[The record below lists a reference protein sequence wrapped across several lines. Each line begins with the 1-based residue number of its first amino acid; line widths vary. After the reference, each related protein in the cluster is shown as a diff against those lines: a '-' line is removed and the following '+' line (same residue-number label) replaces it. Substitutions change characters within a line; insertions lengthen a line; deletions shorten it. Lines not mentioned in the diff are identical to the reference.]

1 MSLSGCS
8 TTRSARPLGV
18 GLLRAVR
25 LRQAA
30 AGALGRARASL
41 TRLEAGITLLAE
53 DPQAR
58 QAFAF
63 TNRAMALQRRNT
75 QAAQRRERDAAL
87 NYRDA
92 LAVVNEQGPAAARSE
107 ACTCLISNETGQP
120 DAVSIDCPVA
130 TKLSQAAIYPSHWA
144 RLSHLSESPGLDHPR

>member
-1 MSLSGCS
+1 M
-8 TTRSARPLGV
+8 GV

-92 LAVVNEQGPAAARSE
+92 LAVVNESGPEAKRQWLANHAEGSAR
-107 ACTCLISNETGQP
+107 LIST
-120 DAVSIDCPVA
+120 
-130 TKLSQAAIYPSHWA
+130 L
-144 RLSHLSESPGLDHPR
+144 LDRGAFR